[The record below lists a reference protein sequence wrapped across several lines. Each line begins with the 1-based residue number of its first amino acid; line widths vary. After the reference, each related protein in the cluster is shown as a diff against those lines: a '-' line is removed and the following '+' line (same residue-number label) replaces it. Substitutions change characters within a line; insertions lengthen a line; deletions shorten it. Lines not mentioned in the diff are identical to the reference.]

1 MGGNNILKKGL
12 AVAVILLF
20 IGVAFAPS
28 INANI
33 SKASIDSELV
43 EFTTEV
49 CGLNG
54 GKQTV
59 ELTQEEA
66 AEVEALFDS
75 IRERLN
81 NTETREEAEQIFKEA
96 VVELDKYGLLG
107 GLSVKQA
114 QRLVTGG
121 YQNSRVMKTLENLY
135 GKNQGSLDDDAN
147 VLCLIAGNTSNTMIF
162 GPSMI
167 FRILIN
173 IPIVIL
179 ITLPAALIYYMLGIC
194 CELLNIYLGVGYFL
208 YIISEFFGGIA
219 IRFALLSLASH
230 VVGFPFAELGG
241 FIICGHRVEHIAGG
255 YWNYYPAE
263 GWVWTLGL
271 FGIKEW
277 KGKFWGQQFG
287 NGYVGAAGFTGLRI
301 GGSGVLRFPIGRAYY
316 LGSALVVDIGEER
329 P

>member
-1 MGGNNILKKGL
+1 MKKLLVFG
-12 AVAVILLF
+12 VIVLF
-20 IGVAFAPS
+20 LGVAIAPS

-33 SKASIDSELV
+33 SKASVDSELV
-43 EFTTEV
+43 EITTEV

-121 YQNSRVMKTLENLY
+121 YQNLRVMKLMEKLNSKNQGINEINNLLCLVAGQTTYTIRMSFPTLGILGFISFLYYIQFMAGFVWPVSIFSVIYFGYDWLGHWYGQLGANGWVSTRGLNGIKSWEGNNLY
-135 GKNQGSLDDDAN
+135 GYLPN
-147 VLCLIAGNTSNTMIF
+147 LIWKWNGNLVRYRWY
-162 GPSMI
+162 G
-167 FRILIN
+167 
-173 IPIVIL
+173 
-179 ITLPAALIYYMLGIC
+179 
-194 CELLNIYLGVGYFL
+194 GV
-208 YIISEFFGGIA
+208 
-219 IRFALLSLASH
+219 
-230 VVGFPFAELGG
+230 
-241 FIICGHRVEHIAGG
+241 
-255 YWNYYPAE
+255 
-263 GWVWTLGL
+263 
-271 FGIKEW
+271 
-277 KGKFWGQQFG
+277 
-287 NGYVGAAGFTGLRI
+287 AGFTGI
-301 GGSGVLRFPIGRAYY
+301 IIKFTNNEISF
-316 LGSALVVDIGEER
+316 LGSALKVKLGTGH